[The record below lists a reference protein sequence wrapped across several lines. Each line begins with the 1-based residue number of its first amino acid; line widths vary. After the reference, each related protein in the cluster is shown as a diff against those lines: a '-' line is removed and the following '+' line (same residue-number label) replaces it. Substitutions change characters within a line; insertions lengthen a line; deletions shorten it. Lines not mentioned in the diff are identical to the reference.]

1 MRAQEFESLVYSC
14 TSEIDTRGID
24 VVVGGKGTTI
34 NVDSEKFKRLVHES
48 IESAKKTDADRI
60 VFSYRN
66 GNLSVSADT
75 GPVPEIRRIFVNDE
89 EVDEYDDID
98 PSQIIDEV
106 EVSNDSFHYRIKSAD
121 DLLS

>member
-1 MRAQEFESLVYSC
+1 MRKQDFESLVYSC

-24 VVVGGKGTTI
+24 IVVGGKGESLEA
-34 NVDSEKFKRLVHES
+34 DKQKFKILVRES
-48 IESAKKTDADRI
+48 VESAKRTDAERI

-75 GPVPEIRRIFVNDE
+75 GPVPEIRKIFVGPETDE
-89 EVDEYDDID
+89 NAESVSTD
-98 PSQIIDEV
+98 V
-106 EVSNDSFHYRIKSAD
+106 EFSEDSFHYRIKSAE